1 MNSDKRS
8 NDNGLAWAF
17 VAGLTV
23 AVVVYRL
30 VPYLCDLSHQAR
42 YVWNLTPVGA
52 LALFAGARLRS
63 PLGLLVPL
71 AVMALSDVLLIKP
84 LADLGMRAFSWGTPL
99 IYAAFLTYALLGRG
113 LVGRSFS
120 PLRIG
125 GAAVLGAVQF
135 FLLTNFAV
143 WLLGDGLTYPKT
155 LAGLLECYAA
165 GVPFYR
171 QGETPFFLFTL
182 AGDLLYSG
190 LFFGLYAVALAAA
203 ERRKAEQPA

>member
-1 MNSDKRS
+1 MNTDKRS
-8 NDNGLAWAF
+8 NDNGLAWAC
-17 VAGLTV
+17 VAGV
-23 AVVVYRL
+23 AAAVVVYRL
-30 VPYLCDLSHQAR
+30 VPYLLKFNHDLR
-42 YVWNLTPVGA
+42 YIWNLTPVGA

-63 PLGLLVPL
+63 RWGCLVPL
-71 AVMALSDVLLIKP
+71 AVMALSDLLLVRP

-99 IYAAFLTYALLGRG
+99 IYAAFLAYAVLGRT

-125 GAAVLGAVQF
+125 GAAVLGAVVF

-155 LAGLLECYAA
+155 WAGLLECYAM
-165 GVPFYR
+165 GIPFYR
-171 QGETPFFLFTL
+171 QGTAPFFLYTL
-182 AGDLLYSG
+182 GGDLFYSG
-190 LFFGLYAVALAAA
+190 VFFGLYALALHAA

>member
-1 MNSDKRS
+1 MGAEKRS

-17 VAGLTV
+17 VAVLTALTV
-23 AVVVYRL
+23 AYRL

-63 PLGLLVPL
+63 RLAYLVPL
-71 AVMALSDVLLIKP
+71 VAMGLSDLLLVKL
-84 LADLGMRAFSWGTPL
+84 LADRGMRAFSWGTPL
-99 IYAAFLTYALLGRG
+99 IYAAFLIYAVLGRA

-143 WLLGDGLTYPKT
+143 WAFGTSYPKT

-171 QGETPFFLFTL
+171 QGTAPFFLFTL

>member
-1 MNSDKRS
+1 MNTDKRS
-8 NDNGLAWAF
+8 NDSGLAWAC
-17 VAGLTV
+17 VAGLAA

-30 VPYLCDLSHQAR
+30 VPYLCNLGHEAR

-63 PLGLLVPL
+63 PLGLLAPL
-71 AVMALSDVLLIKP
+71 AVMAVSDLVLLKP
-84 LADLGMRAFSWGTPL
+84 LADLGMSVFSWGTPV
-99 IYAAFLTYALLGRG
+99 IYAAFLIYALLGRG

-143 WLLGDGLTYPKT
+143 WVFGHSYPKT

-190 LFFGLYAVALAAA
+190 LFFGLYAVALSAA